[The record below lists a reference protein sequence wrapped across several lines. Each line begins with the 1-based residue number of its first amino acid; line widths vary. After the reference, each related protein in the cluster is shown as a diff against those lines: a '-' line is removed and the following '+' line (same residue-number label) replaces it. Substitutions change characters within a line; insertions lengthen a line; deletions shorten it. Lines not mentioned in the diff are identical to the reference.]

1 MLNAEAFVDT
11 TVVPII
17 IMFVVNLI
25 VLEKKL
31 RLSPLKFLRH
41 ELTNRKR
48 KKAYKV
54 KPQASFHDKI
64 QIKDNV
70 PEYT

>member
-11 TVVPII
+11 TVIPII

-48 KKAYKV
+48 KAYKV

-64 QIKDNV
+64 QIKNNV

>member
-1 MLNAEAFVDT
+1 MYYNSYSLCTYTTLLNAEAFVDT

-17 IMFVVNLI
+17 IMFVINLL

-41 ELTNRKR
+41 ELTNRK
-48 KKAYKV
+48 KKK
-54 KPQASFHDKI
+54 S
-64 QIKDNV
+64 
-70 PEYT
+70 